1 MIVVKIGGSIVGG
14 MHPSAMDDVGRIA
27 AAEEGGAI
35 IVHGGGKD
43 VTAMCERLGVEPRF
57 VTSPGGIRSR
67 YTDAQT
73 AEIFAMVMAGRVR
86 TDIVRRLQGAGVNA
100 VGLSGV
106 DGRTI
111 EAERKA
117 RLVIVNEKGRKQAID
132 GGYTGK
138 IRAVN
143 AALLGSLLGAG
154 MVPVVSPVAI
164 GTSGELL
171 NVDGDRAAA
180 YVAGAAGAGRVVFIT
195 DVDGL
200 LDEGG
205 ALVPS
210 LTRSGAEKAR
220 AKAGAGMEKK
230 LLAAGE
236 ALSMGVGE
244 AVIASGRRQSPI
256 TRAIAHEQCTVIS
269 GD

>member
-1 MIVVKIGGSIVGG
+1 MIVVKIGGSIVSGL
-14 MHPSAMDDVGRIA
+14 HPSAVDDIREVA
-27 AAEEGGAI
+27 AAEGAI

-43 VTAMCERLGVEPRF
+43 VTSVCEQMGVEPRF

-67 YTDAQT
+67 YTDERT
-73 AEIFAMVMAGRVR
+73 VEIFAMVMAGRIS
-86 TDIVRRLQGAGVNA
+86 TGIVRMLQAAGVNA

-117 RLVIVNEKGRKQAID
+117 RLVIVNERGRKQAID

-138 IRAVN
+138 IRSVN
-143 AALLGSLLGAG
+143 AGLLGSLLEAG

-164 GTSGELL
+164 GADNELL

-180 YVAGAAGAGRVVFIT
+180 YVAGASGADRVLFIT

-200 LDEGG
+200 LDESGR
-205 ALVPS
+205 LVAS
-210 LTRSGAEKAR
+210 LTRGGAEKAR
-220 AKAGAGMEKK
+220 AKAGPGMEKK

-236 ALSMGVGE
+236 ALGMGVGE
-244 AVIASGRRQSPI
+244 ALIASGSRQNPI
-256 TRAIAHEQCTVIS
+256 SSAIAHDGCTVIS